1 MEGKWLEDFLSVART
16 GNFSRSAAERH
27 ITQSAF
33 SRRIK
38 SLEGWV
44 GAALID
50 RSSYPT
56 RLTPAGERF
65 RDVVEQVLSSLQEAR
80 QDLRATIDA
89 RGGTLRIAAQH
100 SLAGS
105 FLVRWLAGAREALGD
120 LAVEVR
126 ADNLHDCVRDLDE
139 GNVDLLICY
148 EHPALPIGVDPIRF
162 PCRDIASTLLVPVS
176 CPDRSGRPLFSV
188 RRASRSPMP
197 MLHYG
202 AQSFLGR
209 VTSQIVSRLSLDRQL
224 RVVYES
230 ALTESL
236 RAAAAA
242 GLGLAWLPRHF
253 VQEDL
258 DRGSLVHAGSSKHDV
273 QLGIRLYANQ
283 SRLGDLHAAIR
294 SYEFPE

>member
-16 GNFSRSAAERH
+16 GNFSRSATERH

-50 RSSYPT
+50 RASYPT

-65 RDVVEQVLSSLQEAR
+65 RDVVDQVLSSLQEAR

-89 RGGTLRIAAQH
+89 RSDKLRVAAQH
-100 SLAGS
+100 SLARG
-105 FLVRWLAGAREALGD
+105 FLMHWLAGVREQLGD
-120 LAVEVR
+120 IPVEVR
-126 ADNLHDCVRDLDE
+126 ADNLHDCLRDLDE

-148 EHPALPIGVDPIRF
+148 DHQELPIGVDPSALRG
-162 PCRDIASTLLVPVS
+162 RDSATTLLVPVS
-176 CPDRSGRPLFSV
+176 CADLADV
-188 RRASRSPMP
+188 RLLRASRRRSPLP

-209 VTSQIVSRLSLDRQL
+209 AASLIDR
-224 RVVYES
+224 VYS
-230 ALTESL
+230 WT
-236 RAAAAA
+236 AAHG
-242 GLGLAWLPRHF
+242 GL
-253 VQEDL
+253 
-258 DRGSLVHAGSSKHDV
+258 
-273 QLGIRLYANQ
+273 
-283 SRLGDLHAAIR
+283 
-294 SYEFPE
+294 

>member
-16 GNFSRSAAERH
+16 GNFSRSATERH
-27 ITQSAF
+27 VTQSAF

-38 SLEGWV
+38 SLEGWA

-80 QDLRATIDA
+80 QDLRAAIDSSD
-89 RGGTLRIAAQH
+89 GTLRVAAQH

-105 FLVRWLAGAREALGD
+105 FLLDWLGGMREQLGD

-148 EHPALPIGVDPIRF
+148 EHPALPIDVDPIRF
-162 PCRDIASTLLVPVS
+162 PCRDIASTMLVPVS
-176 CPDRSGRPLFSV
+176 GADRSGRPLFSV
-188 RRASRSPMP
+188 RRASRSPIP

-202 AQSFLGR
+202 AESFLGR
-209 VTSQIVSRLSLDRQL
+209 ATALIVSRLSPERNL

-230 ALTESL
+230 TLTESL
-236 RAAAAA
+236 RAAAIA
-242 GLGLAWLPRHF
+242 GLGIAWLPRHF
-253 VQEDL
+253 VQDDL
-258 DRGSLVHAGSSKHDV
+258 DGGGLVHAGSARHEV

-283 SRLGDLHAAIR
+283 ARLGARYAHFRNYDFR
-294 SYEFPE
+294 E

>member
-65 RDVVEQVLSSLQEAR
+65 REVVDQVLSSLQEAR
-80 QDLRATIDA
+80 QDLRAVVDS
-89 RGGTLRIAAQH
+89 RSGTLRIAAQH

-105 FLVRWLAGAREALGD
+105 FLMHWLVDMREQLGD

-148 EHPALPIGVDPIRF
+148 EHPALPIGVDPVRF
-162 PCRDIASTLLVPVS
+162 PCRDIATTLLVPVS
-176 CPDRSGRPLFSV
+176 RADRSGRPLFSV
-188 RRASRSPMP
+188 RRASRSPIP

-209 VTSQIVSRLSLDRQL
+209 ATSLIASRLSPDRSFT
-224 RVVYES
+224 VVFES
-230 ALTESL
+230 TLTESL
-236 RAAAAA
+236 RAAAIA

-253 VQEDL
+253 VQDDL
-258 DRGSLVHAGSSKHDV
+258 DAGRLVSAGSARHEMR
-273 QLGIRLYANQ
+273 LGIRLYANQ
-283 SRLGDLHAAIR
+283 ARLGARYARVRNYDFK
-294 SYEFPE
+294 E